1 MNNQEL
7 LKYMQDNNI
16 IDMAYVQEQIEM
28 KKRKD
33 ILDKH
38 PYRVWLAK
46 DGYWKTY
53 LPKVDG
59 TKRLVKKK
67 KQSDLENCIIEFYQS
82 NSIDYSFKVRF
93 EDWIERQQKCGRS
106 DNTIYKYQCDYRRFI
121 EGDVLE
127 SMKID
132 EITEI
137 ELSEYL
143 TRLLDSDTVVYWR
156 ALKDLF
162 GYINGVFKKA
172 MRDRIITENPCDYV
186 DLPLFRCKCTPD
198 REKTAEERT
207 LSGNERKA
215 LLYKINDS
223 SNVASM
229 AVELSLYTGMRVGEL
244 AALKWEDINL
254 EHRTIRICRSEKNS
268 RLKKERYISSTKND
282 KIRVIPLTDDMARVL
297 RKVKE
302 FEFKNGWLGEY
313 VFQDDRGRVY
323 ASRISDCAVNNTTTA
338 EFHNKK
344 SIHAIRRTLN
354 SNMKCAGVS
363 GTVAASLLGHTEKVN
378 EENYTYDVSSMEEKS
393 KFMECAG
400 RV

>member
-1 MNNQEL
+1 MES
-7 LKYMQDNNI
+7 LK
-16 IDMAYVQEQIEM
+16 V
-28 KKRKD
+28 
-33 ILDKH
+33 
-38 PYRVWLAK
+38 
-46 DGYWKTY
+46 
-53 LPKVDG
+53 
-59 TKRLVKKK
+59 
-67 KQSDLENCIIEFYQS
+67 
-82 NSIDYSFKVRF
+82 
-93 EDWIERQQKCGRS
+93 
-106 DNTIYKYQCDYRRFI
+106 
-121 EGDVLE
+121 
-127 SMKID
+127 D

-186 DLPLFRCKCTPD
+186 DLPLFRSKCTPD

-207 LSGNERKA
+207 LSGDERKA

-378 EENYTYDVSSMEEKS
+378 EENYTYDMSSMEEKS